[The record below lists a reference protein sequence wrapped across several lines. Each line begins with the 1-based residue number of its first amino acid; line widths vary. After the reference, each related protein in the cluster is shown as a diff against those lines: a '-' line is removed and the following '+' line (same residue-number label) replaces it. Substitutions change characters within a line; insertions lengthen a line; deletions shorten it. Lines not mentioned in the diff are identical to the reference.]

1 MGRAGHC
8 CWRDA
13 NSFHSHYSDLNN
25 EVHMTTLPAARRS
38 LWPLWLCWLAM
49 GLDGFDLVVLGT
61 VIPTLIKTQE
71 LGFDAVGATYAAT
84 ISLVGVGIGA
94 LFIAPLSDRFG
105 RRRLLVACVAW
116 FSLFTLAVV
125 FAPSVAVFGIFRFI
139 AGVGLGA
146 CLPAALAYMN
156 DYAPPGTA
164 GKSTTRTM
172 TGYHVGAVATA
183 FLAIL
188 VVPDWRIL
196 FVIGGVAGLILVP
209 FLWFRLPETLPPVHT
224 EHNKNTQSAAAPAHA
239 PAGATPAHR
248 PIAVPAAE
256 PEASPS
262 SLVPAGT
269 SLDRASFRDLTKK
282 PYPRMAMAIA
292 VASFMGLLLVYG
304 LNTWLP
310 QLMSSAG
317 YTVSTGLVLLLV
329 LNVGA
334 VVGLIVAGIL
344 ADKHGT
350 KNIVLLW
357 FGLSAV
363 FLAVL
368 SVKIQNELLLNAAVF
383 VTGVFVFSSQVLVY
397 AWVSQLFPARLR
409 GTALGFAAGVGR
421 LGAIIG
427 PAVTGSLV
435 AAGIAYPWGFYV
447 FGGAALAAVIVL
459 LSIPHTFKP
468 AQGEDH

>member
-1 MGRAGHC
+1 MP
-8 CWRDA
+8 
-13 NSFHSHYSDLNN
+13 
-25 EVHMTTLPAARRS
+25 TTPVQHRS
-38 LWPLWLCWLAM
+38 KWPVWLCWLAM
-49 GLDGFDLVVLGT
+49 VLDGFDLVVLGT

-105 RRRLLVACVAW
+105 RRRLLAACVLW
-116 FSLFTLAVV
+116 FSVFTIAVV
-125 FAPSVAVFGIFRFI
+125 FAPNVAVFGIFRLL
-139 AGVGLGA
+139 AGLGLGA

-156 DYAPPGTA
+156 DYAPAGTA

-188 VVPDWRIL
+188 VIPDWRIM
-196 FVIGGVAGLILVP
+196 FVVGGLAGFALVP
-209 FLWFRLPETLPPVHT
+209 FLWFKLPETLPAVHADT
-224 EHNKNTQSAAAPAHA
+224 AE
-239 PAGATPAHR
+239 
-248 PIAVPAAE
+248 PAAE
-256 PEASPS
+256 ER
-262 SLVPAGT
+262 T
-269 SLDRASFRDLTKK
+269 SFRDLAKK
-282 PYPRMAMAIA
+282 PYPLVALAIA

-310 QLMSSAG
+310 QLMAAAG

-334 VVGLIVAGIL
+334 VVGLVVAGIL
-344 ADKHGT
+344 ADQHGT
-350 KNIVLLW
+350 KKIVLLW

-363 FLAVL
+363 FLAIL
-368 SVKIQNELLLNAAVF
+368 SVRMQNELLLNAAVF

-409 GTALGFAAGVGR
+409 ATALGFAAGVGR
-421 LGAIIG
+421 IGAIMG
-427 PAVTGSLV
+427 PAVTGTLV
-435 AAGIAYPWGFYV
+435 AGGIAYPWGFYT
-447 FGGAALAAVIVL
+447 FAAAAVIAVVAL
-459 LSIPHTFKP
+459 VTVPHAIRLAPGQSP
-468 AQGEDH
+468 AVGHSPN

>member
-1 MGRAGHC
+1 M
-8 CWRDA
+8 
-13 NSFHSHYSDLNN
+13 S
-25 EVHMTTLPAARRS
+25 TLSVARRS
-38 LWPLWLCWLAM
+38 QWPVWLCWLAM
-49 GLDGFDLVVLGT
+49 VLDGFDLVVLGT
-61 VIPTLIKTQE
+61 VIPTLIKTHE
-71 LGFDAVGATYAAT
+71 LGFDAIGATYAAT

-94 LFIAPLSDRFG
+94 LFIAPLSDRLG

-116 FSLFTLAVV
+116 FSLFTIAVV
-125 FAPSVAVFGIFRFI
+125 FAPNVAVFGIFRLL
-139 AGVGLGA
+139 AGLGLGA

-156 DYAPPGTA
+156 DYAPAGTA

-183 FLAIL
+183 FLALL
-188 VVPDWRIL
+188 VVPDWRIM
-196 FVIGGVAGLILVP
+196 FIVGGVAGFALVP
-209 FLWFRLPETLPPVHT
+209 LLWFRLPETLPPSHAAEQET
-224 EHNKNTQSAAAPAHA
+224 AAAGAVTRSREARPA
-239 PAGATPAHR
+239 ATPR
-248 PIAVPAAE
+248 AE
-256 PEASPS
+256 APQASI
-262 SLVPAGT
+262 
-269 SLDRASFRDLTKK
+269 RDLIRK
-282 PYPRMAMAIA
+282 PYPFVALGIA

-310 QLMSSAG
+310 QLMASAG
-317 YTVSTGLVLLLV
+317 YTVSAGLVLLLV

-334 VVGLIVAGIL
+334 VAGLVVAGIL

-350 KNIVLLW
+350 KKIVLLW

-368 SVKIQNELLLNAAVF
+368 SIKVQSELLLNAAVF

-421 LGAIIG
+421 FGAIMG
-427 PAVTGSLV
+427 PAVTGTLV

-447 FGGAALAAVIVL
+447 FAAAAVLAVVAL
-459 LSIPHTFKP
+459 VTVPHAIAAAP
-468 AQGEDH
+468 GREAAVEHS